1 VAAGSSLSSVSS
13 DWREAIH
20 GKSVSFNPFKLK
32 AARKIIEEAGIEEG
46 DMARITWWFE
56 SPLSTTC
63 EHEGPVS
70 LYDGVWIELEP
81 TTRSPGHLRLPIVAL
96 TGAVKIEAV
105 ESEVMG
111 LDGTDEEIRAVA
123 DQMSTNPFI
132 KKHLQKGSSS

>member
-105 ESEVMG
+105 DIERLVESAEA
-111 LDGTDEEIRAVA
+111 DASDESIS
-123 DQMSTNPFI
+123 DNPFI